1 MNRRPPRSTRT
12 DTLFPYPT
20 LFRSHGPEDSPTD
33 DVVSDSFTYVV
44 GDGDGDQAAAN
55 LVLDIVDGEPA
66 AVDDVANAVADTS
79 AQPQNIAIVIDR
91 SGSISSSDFQA
102 ELNAV
107 RTFIQTLIDE
117 GHPEN
122 LAFTIVAFDDDATNF
137 GTYIHDGSGTD
148 LNAFTFTVCTT

>member
-1 MNRRPPRSTRT
+1 MER
-12 DTLFPYPT
+12 
-20 LFRSHGPEDSPTD
+20 
-33 DVVSDSFTYVV
+33 
-44 GDGDGDQAAAN
+44 DGDTAAAN
-55 LVLDIVDGEPA
+55 LVIDIVNDEPA
-66 AVDDVANAVADTS
+66 AVGDVANAVADTS

-122 LAFTIVAFDDDATNF
+122 LAITIVAFDDDATNF
-137 GTYIHDGSGTD
+137 GTYINDGSGTE
-148 LNAFTFTVCTT
+148 LNDSNIIGGRTEDHTSELQTLMRLPYPVIRLKHKPTPAQLIPTQN

>member
-1 MNRRPPRSTRT
+1 MSGSGAGDYTYTAKPAVE
-12 DTLFPYPT
+12 
-20 LFRSHGPEDSPTD
+20 HGPEDSPTD

-44 GDGDGDQAAAN
+44 VDGDGDTAAAN
-55 LVLDIVDGEPA
+55 LVIDIVDGEPA

-107 RTFIQTLIDE
+107 RTFIDRKSTR
-117 GHPEN
+117 
-122 LAFTIVAFDDDATNF
+122 
-137 GTYIHDGSGTD
+137 
-148 LNAFTFTVCTT
+148 LNSSH

>member
-1 MNRRPPRSTRT
+1 MER
-12 DTLFPYPT
+12 
-20 LFRSHGPEDSPTD
+20 
-33 DVVSDSFTYVV
+33 
-44 GDGDGDQAAAN
+44 DGDTAAAN
-55 LVLDIVDGEPA
+55 LVIDIVNDEPA
-66 AVDDVANAVADTS
+66 AVGDVANAVADTS

-122 LAFTIVAFDDDATNF
+122 LAFTIVADRNR
-137 GTYIHDGSGTD
+137 GGKGKNVSVSVD
-148 LNAFTFTVCTT
+148 LGGRRIYKKTTKSSKKRNIQYHKSKKR